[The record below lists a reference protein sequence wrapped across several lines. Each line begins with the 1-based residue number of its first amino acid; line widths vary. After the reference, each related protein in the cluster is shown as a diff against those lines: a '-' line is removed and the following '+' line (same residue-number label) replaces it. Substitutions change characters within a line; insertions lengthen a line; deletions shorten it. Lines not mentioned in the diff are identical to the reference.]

1 MHHGSRSTRHRRRP
15 SIRAAAG
22 GGDTDLTET
31 TVTVPRDRVGALTRY
46 ARRLRHSR
54 PARREEVLWRLRR
67 HLHELDRFGVTGL
80 ALFGSVVRNV
90 ARRESDVDLLV
101 EFAPGR
107 PDGMLEF
114 VALKHL
120 LEGIL
125 QRPVDLVT
133 PANLKPRI
141 RDRILKEAVR
151 VLPQ

>member
-1 MHHGSRSTRHRRRP
+1 MHHGARAKRPRRP
-15 SIRAAAG
+15 SARHSRR
-22 GGDTDLTET
+22 GDDTELTEL
-31 TVTVPRDRVGALTRY
+31 TVTVPRDRVGALKRY
-46 ARRLRHSR
+46 AGRLRKSN
-54 PARREEVLWRLRR
+54 PARREEVLYRLRR

-80 ALFGSVVRNV
+80 RLFGSTVRNT

-114 VALKHL
+114 VELKHL

-141 RDRILKEAVR
+141 RDRILSEAVR
-151 VLPQ
+151 VL